1 MSFKIFPENHSVN
14 FYKQDFTIAAILN
27 NKPLQSVSDKDS
39 MYLGVCTT
47 QQQMGPRI
55 YTAYDKQGKEMCR

>member
-27 NKPLQSVSDKDS
+27 NKPLLIFSVEDS
-39 MYLGVCTT
+39 MVFGCLITL
-47 QQQMGPRI
+47 QQMCPGI
-55 YTAYDKQGKEMCR
+55 NTAYDKQGKEMCQ